1 MMGFRLSNSV
11 ASEDSELSEFSEF
24 SEFSDCKFTKKSFI
38 HKEPGHI
45 LWTKIFRYKENFLR
59 EFLQV

>member
-11 ASEDSELSEFSEF
+11 EAEGSEFSEF
-24 SEFSDCKFTKKSFI
+24 SEDSDCKFTKKSFI

-45 LWTKIFRYKENFLR
+45 LRTKIFRQKENFLR